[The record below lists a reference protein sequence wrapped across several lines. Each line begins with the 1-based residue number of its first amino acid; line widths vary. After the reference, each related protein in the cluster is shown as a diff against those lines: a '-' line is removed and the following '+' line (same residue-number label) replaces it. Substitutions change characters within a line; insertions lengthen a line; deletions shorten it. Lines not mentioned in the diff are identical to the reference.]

1 MLLFK
6 EIMPFGESFQTLRS
20 YAIMV
25 GSLVND
31 HYFIVVHRKDA
42 SDLFFQRLYSLYV
55 ICVEHVLA

>member
-6 EIMPFGESFQTLRS
+6 EIMPFGESFQTLLCR
-20 YAIMV
+20 MV
-25 GSLVND
+25 GSFVVD
-31 HYFIVVHRKDA
+31 HFIVVHRKDA